1 VDERIDDSG
10 GMLGFQILKILIQNE
25 MLERFVATN
34 RQQNTGH
41 FHIDTVIADIECR
54 ETTNSVD
61 TRFKNMTASV
71 TQYVVAQI

>member
-41 FHIDTVIADIECR
+41 FHIDAVIADIECR